1 MEVIWCRSDRRQ
13 HQALERRCS
22 GVFLIHQD
30 IDKHQNWDQRA
41 TGLPKQVPY
50 SVTHR
55 GNPAELSILM
65 NMFTCGFV
73 NITCT

>member
-1 MEVIWCRSDRRQ
+1 MQKCQKAAPGTGEILFC
-13 HQALERRCS
+13 
-22 GVFLIHQD
+22 VFLLLQD
-30 IDKHQNWDQRA
+30 INEHQNWEQGA
-41 TGLPKQVPY
+41 TGLPKQVMH
-50 SVTHR
+50 SVTHG